1 MGVWWGV
8 GWIWQGGSGRSCVC
22 SCWSACSNGCLII
35 DAMLIP
41 AALLL
46 CCIVSNV
53 VAYIHRCFHQRAM
66 LRFFVWL
73 HSCISPLHNS
83 TGLSTCRSRLKVRA
97 EPCSFPHQ
105 CDTWPLT
112 HLCPGQLPAWCFFQT
127 VGSINRG
134 NWCAVSCWLQWKDY
148 TICLLRCKIPRRPG
162 ENLSLTGTRNELAI
176 NGWKD
181 LLENERRGS
190 EKKKRWV
197 IIN

>member
-97 EPCSFPHQ
+97 EPCSCPHQ

-190 EKKKRWV
+190 EKKKRRV